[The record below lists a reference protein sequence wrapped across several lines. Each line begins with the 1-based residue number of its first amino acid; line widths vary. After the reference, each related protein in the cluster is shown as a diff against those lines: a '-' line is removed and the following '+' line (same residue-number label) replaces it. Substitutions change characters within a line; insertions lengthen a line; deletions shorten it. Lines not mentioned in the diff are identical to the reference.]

1 MAHKVLSL
9 KESQHL
15 GDQEEGDT
23 GIRKGTS
30 VLEALCKLVL
40 KRTMCTHVFVLQLR
54 LPEWLSDQSRAIE
67 KIALHDE
74 EIDFWKEKGEGPINN
89 INYLIIYFG
98 NQSLLGWNYLMGV
111 IEENYKSK
119 TPTSPYDYLRLLSL
133 LTKTILSE
141 KVPPIYGELG
151 SRTVS
156 VAKIINDLIINFSD
170 YDNFFQKDV
179 MVTETDLAEIAT
191 SLFFCQR
198 GFLESLVYSLDEIK
212 KFNVEPMQES
222 YIFGRT
228 GVMKNDKKKPWTLGK
243 AMVEATAESSLYGR

>member
-1 MAHKVLSL
+1 
-9 KESQHL
+9 
-15 GDQEEGDT
+15 
-23 GIRKGTS
+23 
-30 VLEALCKLVL
+30 
-40 KRTMCTHVFVLQLR
+40 
-54 LPEWLSDQSRAIE
+54 
-67 KIALHDE
+67 
-74 EIDFWKEKGEGPINN
+74 
-89 INYLIIYFG
+89 LILYFG

-141 KVPPIYGELG
+141 NVPPIYGELG

-156 VAKIINDLIINFSD
+156 IAKIINDLIINFSD
-170 YDNFFQKDV
+170 YDTFFQKDV
-179 MVTETDLAEIAT
+179 MVTETELAEIAT

-243 AMVEATAESSLYGR
+243 AMVEATAESSLYGRMKNLTKLMTLSAMTYLQALSVRMLPMEAPFYILNDKYSIFVAV